1 MDDSHGARPVVGDV
15 FDGDHLN
22 DDDSVLASDGTVVFP
37 IGRQAKRTVL
47 VDRSGRLD
55 RLAEG
60 FGFDDS
66 NFHRRAII
74 EDDLAFDLVG
84 FELAGIATEGK
95 SSQECC

>member
-1 MDDSHGARPVVGDV
+1 
-15 FDGDHLN
+15 LN

-47 VDRSGRLD
+47 VDRSCRLD

-66 NFHRRAII
+66 NFHRRAIF